1 MSAAF
6 LIAVTKYS
14 TKARLTKEVFI
25 RLELPGGGGGHSIRV
40 ERSKR
45 GEHEMASH
53 ILWSQEEERV
63 MALLPVFSPFIPPE
77 TPARRATLPTA
88 RVDFPASAHS
98 TDLAVPWLVL
108 TFTVF
113 SSVCR

>member
-1 MSAAF
+1 M
-6 LIAVTKYS
+6 
-14 TKARLTKEVFI
+14 LTKEVFI
-25 RLELPGGGGGHSIRV
+25 PVGVGGGGHSIRV
-40 ERSKR
+40 ERSQR
-45 GEHEMASH
+45 GEHEMAAH

-63 MALLPVFSPFIPPE
+63 MALLPLLSPFIPPE

-108 TFTVF
+108 TFSVF
-113 SSVCR
+113 SSV